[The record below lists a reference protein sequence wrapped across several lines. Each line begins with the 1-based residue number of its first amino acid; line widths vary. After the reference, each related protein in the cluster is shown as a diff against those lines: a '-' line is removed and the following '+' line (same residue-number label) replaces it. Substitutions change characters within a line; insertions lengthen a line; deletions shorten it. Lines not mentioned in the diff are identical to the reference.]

1 MAVDLLNI
9 EGLEDMEHQGPIV
22 MVNLM
27 RFRDR
32 SLDGDGSGWDAYLRY
47 SALTVPMIKARGGTL
62 LWTGDAKAVALGPQA
77 GNQWDYLA
85 LVYYPSVAAFIDMMT
100 SADYES
106 RCDPHRRN
114 GCAEHVSSAPRR
126 PTASSRWG
134 RVPQPHS
141 LMGAYRRLAA
151 ERVSFNSG
159 SSALWQADFTSSHT
173 SSTERC
179 WASMAN
185 MAKLVRARSCRRHL
199 AAPGVTPSCRRPD
212 GSARQTSLRR
222 RSLRSSRACANSGS
236 VAIASCSRPTAG
248 SQFQNAQK
256 ISTSR
261 SSAARGSGIAIASAI
276 WVRPPALR
284 DLVEDGFEQ
293 ASPRSEL
300 MIDSQPR
307 HARRLG
313 HRIQ

>member
-62 LWTGDAKAVALGPQA
+62 LWTGDTKAIALGPQA

-114 GCAEHVSSAPRR
+114 GCAEHVIIC
-126 PTASSRWG
+126 TKE
-134 RVPQPHS
+134 
-141 LMGAYRRLAA
+141 AYGK
-151 ERVSFNSG
+151 FKTG
-159 SSALWQADFTSSHT
+159 
-173 SSTERC
+173 
-179 WASMAN
+179 
-185 MAKLVRARSCRRHL
+185 
-199 AAPGVTPSCRRPD
+199 
-212 GSARQTSLRR
+212 
-222 RSLRSSRACANSGS
+222 
-236 VAIASCSRPTAG
+236 
-248 SQFQNAQK
+248 
-256 ISTSR
+256 
-261 SSAARGSGIAIASAI
+261 
-276 WVRPPALR
+276 
-284 DLVEDGFEQ
+284 
-293 ASPRSEL
+293 
-300 MIDSQPR
+300 
-307 HARRLG
+307 
-313 HRIQ
+313 